1 MKEIAGRTAFI
12 TGGASG
18 IGLGMAR
25 AFVAAG
31 MQVVIT
37 YRSEEHLR
45 SALTHFDEYRHRIH
59 AIQLEV
65 TDREAM
71 ERAAEEAQRVFG
83 NVHILCNNAAVG
95 IMVPVAEAT
104 FADWDWALGV
114 NLGGVINGIQTF
126 LPRMRAHGEESHIL
140 STASMGGLFIGSTV
154 GIYNTTKYAVV
165 GLMEAL
171 RADLVGT
178 GIGASVLCPG
188 LVNTDIHLTEKSR
201 PQRYAR
207 SSRSSEPDPQRAQW
221 FKQNVLALGMDPLEL
236 GTLALQ
242 GIRRNDLYIL
252 THPEYEIGIRERF
265 EAILASL
272 PRDVSAPQQRVQAEA
287 RVIRHPMYAL
297 ERDRRA
303 GQESG
308 PNT

>member
-1 MKEIAGRTAFI
+1 
-12 TGGASG
+12 
-18 IGLGMAR
+18 
-25 AFVAAG
+25 
-31 MQVVIT
+31 
-37 YRSEEHLR
+37 
-45 SALTHFDEYRHRIH
+45 
-59 AIQLEV
+59 
-65 TDREAM
+65 
-71 ERAAEEAQRVFG
+71 
-83 NVHILCNNAAVG
+83 VHILCNNAAVG
-95 IMVPVAEAT
+95 ITVPVAEAT

-126 LPRMRAHGEESHIL
+126 LPRMRSHGEESHIL

-171 RADLVGT
+171 RADLAGS

-207 SSRSSEPDPQRAQW
+207 SSRSSEQESSQRAEW
-221 FKQNVLALGMDPLEL
+221 FKQNVLVAGMDPLEL
-236 GTLALQ
+236 GALALQ

-252 THPEYEIGIRERF
+252 THPEYQVGIRERF

-272 PRDVSAPQQRVQAEA
+272 PREGSAPEERVRAEA

-303 GQESG
+303 DQNSG
-308 PNT
+308 PSA